1 MTASQYLRIYY
12 WRNRNMKLYEINNA
26 ILNCIDMETGEIID
40 IDKLNELELE
50 RETKIEGVACWIKD
64 LKAEAEALK
73 NEKQALAERQRVA
86 ENKANSLKKYLAY
99 ALDGK
104 KFSTAKCAV
113 SFRTTESVEVTTE
126 GIENLMR
133 DGKDDLLT
141 YKTPE
146 PNKTAIKQAI
156 KDGLNVAGVQLV
168 QNISTII
175 K

>member
-1 MTASQYLRIYY
+1 
-12 WRNRNMKLYEINNA
+12 MKLYEIDEA
-26 ILNCIDMETGEIID
+26 ILNCIDTETGEIID
-40 IDKLNELELE
+40 ADQLDKLTME
-50 RETKIEGVACWIKD
+50 RDTKIENVACWIKD

-73 NEKQALAERQRVA
+73 AEKQARSERQKVA
-86 ENKANSLKKYLAY
+86 ENKAESLKKYLAY

-113 SFRTTESVEVTTE
+113 SFRSTESVEVTDE
-126 GIENLMR
+126 GLNNLMKEH
-133 DGKDDLLT
+133 DELLT
-141 YKTPE
+141 YKAPE

-156 KDGLNVAGVQLV
+156 KDGLNVPGVQLV

>member
-1 MTASQYLRIYY
+1 MTI
-12 WRNRNMKLYEINNA
+12 YEIDQA
-26 ILNCIDMETGEIID
+26 IMECVDLETGEIID
-40 IDKLNELELE
+40 TEQLDKLQMERDTKLEN
-50 RETKIEGVACWIKD
+50 VACWIKE
-64 LKAEAEALK
+64 LKAEAEAIK
-73 NEKQALAERQRVA
+73 AEKQILANRQKVA
-86 ENKANSLKKYLAY
+86 ENKAESLKKYLAY

-104 KFSTAKCAV
+104 KFSTAKCEV

>member
-1 MTASQYLRIYY
+1 MTI
-12 WRNRNMKLYEINNA
+12 YEIDQA
-26 ILNCIDMETGEIID
+26 IMECVDLETGEIID
-40 IDKLNELELE
+40 TEQLDKLQMERDTKLEN
-50 RETKIEGVACWIKD
+50 VACWIKD

-146 PNKTAIKQAI
+146 PNKTAIKQAL
-156 KDGLNVAGVQLV
+156 KDGLSVAGVQLI